1 MTLLSSALELWR
13 PPPRLRLSEW
23 SEVRVRILMDDVV
36 QAVDFV
42 NIIYISF
49 LAILQKHQEY

>member
-1 MTLLSSALELWR
+1 MAYR
-13 PPPRLRLSEW
+13 PRMRLSEW